1 MVLNTFRH
9 NDDDDDDEMTT
20 IVKFVVSNETIFPQ
34 MLILNTERLKFD
46 RMKYN
51 RIFYI

>member
-9 NDDDDDDEMTT
+9 NDDDDDDKMTT

-34 MLILNTERLKFD
+34 MLILNTERLKF